1 MAGEVGASEL
11 GRLRWR
17 CRRGMKELDELLL
30 AYLPH
35 YPNAPAAERAAFETL
50 LELPDPDLYQ
60 LMLATTAASDPSL
73 EPLLERLRRGLP
85 HRS

>member
-1 MAGEVGASEL
+1 
-11 GRLRWR
+11 
-17 CRRGMKELDELLL
+17 MKELDELLL

-35 YPNAPAAERAAFETL
+35 YPEAPDVERAAFETL

>member
-1 MAGEVGASEL
+1 MAGDVVASEL

-35 YPNAPAAERAAFETL
+35 YPNAPAGERVAFEAL

>member
-1 MAGEVGASEL
+1 
-11 GRLRWR
+11 
-17 CRRGMKELDELLL
+17 MKELDELLL

-35 YPNAPAAERAAFETL
+35 YPDAPAAERAAFETL

-60 LMLATTAASDPSL
+60 LMLATAAASDPSL
-73 EPLLERLRRGLP
+73 ESLLERLRRGLP

>member
-1 MAGEVGASEL
+1 
-11 GRLRWR
+11 
-17 CRRGMKELDELLL
+17 MKELDELLL

-50 LELPDPDLYQ
+50 LELPDPDLYR
-60 LMLATTAASDPSL
+60 LMLATTAGSDPSL

>member
-1 MAGEVGASEL
+1 VAGDVGVSEL

-35 YPNAPAAERAAFETL
+35 YPDAPATERAAFESL

>member
-1 MAGEVGASEL
+1 
-11 GRLRWR
+11 
-17 CRRGMKELDELLL
+17 MKELDDLLL

-35 YPNAPAAERAAFETL
+35 YPDAPAAERVAFEAL

-60 LMLATTAASDPSL
+60 LMLATTPLSDPSL
-73 EPLLERLRRGLP
+73 EALLERLRRGLP

>member
-1 MAGEVGASEL
+1 
-11 GRLRWR
+11 
-17 CRRGMKELDELLL
+17 MKELDELLL

-35 YPNAPAAERAAFETL
+35 YPDAPAAERAAFETL

-60 LMLATTAASDPSL
+60 LMLATAATSDPSL
-73 EPLLERLRRGLP
+73 ESLLERLRRGLP

>member
-1 MAGEVGASEL
+1 MAGAVGASEL

-35 YPNAPAAERAAFETL
+35 YSNAPAAERAAFETL

>member
-1 MAGEVGASEL
+1 MADDVAASEL

-35 YPNAPAAERAAFETL
+35 YPKAPAAERAAFEAL

-60 LMLATTAASDPSL
+60 LMLATTAASDPSV